1 MAGENLVRPKGFK
14 ATVENFWYHYK
25 FHTIVCLLLVI
36 TLAVSIAQ
44 CSTKT
49 EYDYKIVV
57 ATKSM
62 PLTTTQLT
70 ALKNELTPYGT
81 DLNGDGQV
89 NILLVDCTMD
99 SNPADYQ
106 NNLAK
111 QQKLQA
117 ILMSDTDVM
126 LFITDLKAFSFIKN
140 LNDTGF
146 IENLNLP
153 DGDGYYY
160 DFTNTDIIKNT
171 KAAADSK
178 NLFKWPEFLISRR
191 IIKGTL
197 FEGRDGVNENMKNAD
212 AFIERVISGTTK

>member
-14 ATVENFWYHYK
+14 ATAQNFWYHYK
-25 FHTIVCLLLVI
+25 FHTIVCLFLVI
-36 TLAVSIAQ
+36 TLAVSVAQ

-49 EYDYKIVV
+49 KYDYKIVV
-57 ATKSM
+57 ATKSV
-62 PLTTTQLT
+62 PLTSTQLT
-70 ALKNELTPYGT
+70 AIKNELTPYGS
-81 DLNGDGQV
+81 DLNSDGEV
-89 NILLVDCTMD
+89 NINLIDCTMSSD
-99 SNPADYQ
+99 PADYQ

-117 ILMSDTDVM
+117 LLMSDTDVM

-153 DGDGYYY
+153 NGDGYYY
-160 DFTNTDIIKNT
+160 DFTNTDIIKNA
-171 KAAADSK
+171 KAKTANGD
-178 NLFKWPEFLISRR
+178 NLIWPEFLISRR

-197 FEGRDGVNENMKNAD
+197 FEGRDGTDENMKNAD
-212 AFIERVISGTTK
+212 VFIEKIISGTTK

>member
-99 SNPADYQ
+99 S
-106 NNLAK
+106 K

-171 KAAADSK
+171 KTAADSK